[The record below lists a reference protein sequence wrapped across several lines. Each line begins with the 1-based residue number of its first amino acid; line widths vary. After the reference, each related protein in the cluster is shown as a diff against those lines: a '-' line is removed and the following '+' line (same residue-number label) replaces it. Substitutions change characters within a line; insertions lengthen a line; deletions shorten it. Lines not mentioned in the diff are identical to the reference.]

1 MNRYPAWINLL
12 VAASVAVGLLFAAPN
27 FFGDDPAVQISRSDG
42 SALESP
48 ESDRYMQ
55 LLEDSNIEPKATYLD
70 DGRALI
76 RFDLVDDQL
85 KASDLLRHELGK
97 AYVVALTLAPRT
109 PDWLRALGL
118 RPMSL
123 GLDLRGGVHF
133 LFEVDMDAAI
143 EQRLESYAEDFSRLL
158 REERIRRNVRVVG
171 GEVRVRLGDPNDLD
185 KAEKLIS
192 EAEPLMS
199 VQRGTIEG
207 ETGLI
212 VTMTVDQIRD
222 RQNFAIE
229 QNTVTLR
236 NRVNEL
242 GVAEPVVQRQGV
254 NRIVVQLPGVQD
266 PSQAE
271 RVLGATATLEFR
283 LVCEGQNAFDAQ
295 ARGRAP
301 LGCELFLDRAGTPV
315 LLRRATIVTGDQLV
329 DASQGFDQQT
339 ASPAVFVRLDSRGA
353 DSMLMTTRE
362 NLNKPMAVV
371 FVEQRRETVEQN
383 GEPVE
388 VTRIDKQVI
397 SIATIRGVFSS
408 NFQIT
413 GLDIVE
419 ARDLS
424 LLLRAGALAAPI
436 YKVEE
441 RTIGPSL
448 GQDNID
454 KGLRAILIG
463 FGLVVLFM
471 AVYYRGFGI
480 IADAAL
486 LANLVFIVALLSMLQ
501 ASLTLPGIAGILLT
515 LGMAVDA
522 NALIFERIRE
532 ELRNG
537 NTPQASISAGYEKA
551 LSTIADA
558 NITTL
563 IAAIVLFVFGTGPVK
578 GFAVTLSLGIL
589 TSMFTSIIGT
599 RAIVNLVFGGRKT
612 RAASDLGSRFSCEYF
627 QKNNSNRLH
636 AEAWSHSGVVNTRN
650 RYFDRCLEHARAEL
664 WHRFHRRRSARGR
677 LFGSGRPGSD
687 PPVSGPR
694 RIRRSAGTE
703 FRHCTGCDDQIAA
716 TRRHGQQP
724 ARRGDTPGSARFRR

>member
-12 VAASVAVGLLFAAPN
+12 VAASVAIGLLFAAPN
-27 FFGDDPAVQISRSDG
+27 FFGDDPAIQISRVDG
-42 SALESP
+42 AALESP
-48 ESDRYMQ
+48 ESDLFVQ
-55 LLEDSNIEPKATYLD
+55 LLEDENIGQISAFLD

-76 RFDLVDDQL
+76 RFNLVEDQL
-85 KASDLLRHELGK
+85 KASDLLRQELGRS
-97 AYVVALTLAPRT
+97 YVVALTLAPRT

-133 LFEVDMDAAI
+133 LFEVDMEAAI
-143 EQRLESYAEDFSRLL
+143 AQRLESYAEDFSRLL

-171 GEVRVRLGDPNDLD
+171 HEVRVRLGDPDDLD
-185 KAEKLIS
+185 KAEELIS

-199 VQRGTIEG
+199 VKRGTVEG
-207 ETGLI
+207 ERGLV
-212 VTMTVDQIRD
+212 VTMTPDQIRD

-242 GVAEPVVQRQGV
+242 GVAEPVVQRQGL

-301 LGCELFLDRAGTPV
+301 LGCELFMDRAGTPV
-315 LLRRATIVTGDQLV
+315 LLRRASIVTGAQLV

-362 NLNKPMAVV
+362 NLNKPMAVL

-383 GEPVE
+383 GEFVE
-388 VTRIDKQVI
+388 VTRVDKQVI
-397 SIATIRGVFSS
+397 SVATIRGVFSS

-454 KGLRAILIG
+454 KGMRAILIG

-471 AVYYRGFGI
+471 AIYYRGFGL
-480 IADAAL
+480 IANLAL
-486 LANLVFIVALLSMLQ
+486 LTNLVFIVALLSMLQ

-515 LGMAVDA
+515 VGMAVDA
-522 NALIFERIRE
+522 NVLIFERIRE

-563 IAAIVLFVFGTGPVK
+563 IAAVVLFVLGTGPVK

-599 RAIVNLVFGGRKT
+599 RTIVNLVFGGRK
-612 RAASDLGSRFSCEYF
+612 LE
-627 QKNNSNRLH
+627 RL
-636 AEAWSHSGVVNTRN
+636 
-650 RYFDRCLEHARAEL
+650 
-664 WHRFHRRRSARGR
+664 
-677 LFGSGRPGSD
+677 P
-687 PPVSGPR
+687 
-694 RIRRSAGTE
+694 I
-703 FRHCTGCDDQIAA
+703 
-716 TRRHGQQP
+716 
-724 ARRGDTPGSARFRR
+724 

>member
-12 VAASVAVGLLFAAPN
+12 VAASVAIGLLFAAPN
-27 FFGDDPAVQISRSDG
+27 FFGDDPAIQISRADG
-42 SALESP
+42 AALESP
-48 ESDRYMQ
+48 ESDRFVQ
-55 LLEDSNIEPKATYLD
+55 LLEDENIGQISAYLD

-76 RFDLVDDQL
+76 RFNLVDDQL
-85 KASDLLRHELGK
+85 KASDLLRQELGRS
-97 AYVVALTLAPRT
+97 YVVALTLAPRT

-133 LFEVDMDAAI
+133 LFEVDMEAAI
-143 EQRLESYAEDFSRLL
+143 AQRLESYAEDFSRLL

-171 GEVRVRLGDPNDLD
+171 HEVRVRLGDPDDLD
-185 KAEKLIS
+185 KAEELIS

-199 VQRGTIEG
+199 VKRGTIEG
-207 ETGLI
+207 ERGLV
-212 VTMTVDQIRD
+212 VTMTPDQIRD

-301 LGCELFLDRAGTPV
+301 LGCELFMDRAGTPV
-315 LLRRATIVTGDQLV
+315 LLRRATIVTGAQLV

-353 DSMLMTTRE
+353 DSMLMTTKE

-371 FVEQRRETVEQN
+371 FVEHRRETVEQN
-383 GEPVE
+383 GEFVE
-388 VTRIDKQVI
+388 VTRVDKQVI
-397 SIATIRGVFSS
+397 SVATIRGVFSS

-454 KGLRAILIG
+454 KGMRAILIG

-471 AVYYRGFGI
+471 AIYYRGFGL
-480 IADAAL
+480 IATLAL
-486 LANLVFIVALLSMLQ
+486 LTNLVFIVALLSMLQ

-515 LGMAVDA
+515 VGMAVDA
-522 NALIFERIRE
+522 NVLIFERIRE

-563 IAAIVLFVFGTGPVK
+563 IAAVVLFVLGTGPIK

-599 RAIVNLVFGGRKT
+599 RTIVNLVFGGRK
-612 RAASDLGSRFSCEYF
+612 
-627 QKNNSNRLH
+627 
-636 AEAWSHSGVVNTRN
+636 
-650 RYFDRCLEHARAEL
+650 LE
-664 WHRFHRRRSARGR
+664 
-677 LFGSGRPGSD
+677 
-687 PPVSGPR
+687 
-694 RIRRSAGTE
+694 RIP
-703 FRHCTGCDDQIAA
+703 I
-716 TRRHGQQP
+716 
-724 ARRGDTPGSARFRR
+724 

>member
-12 VAASVAVGLLFAAPN
+12 VAASVAIGLLFAVPN
-27 FFGDDPAVQISRSDG
+27 FFGDDPAIQISRVDG
-42 SALESP
+42 AALESP
-48 ESDRYMQ
+48 ESDLFVQ
-55 LLEDSNIEPKATYLD
+55 LLEDENIGQISAFLD

-76 RFDLVDDQL
+76 RFNLVEDQL
-85 KASDLLRHELGK
+85 KASDLLRQELGRS
-97 AYVVALTLAPRT
+97 YVVALTLAPRT

-133 LFEVDMDAAI
+133 LFEVDMEAAI
-143 EQRLESYAEDFSRLL
+143 AQRLESYAEDFSRLL

-171 GEVRVRLGDPNDLD
+171 HEVRVRLGDPDDLD
-185 KAEKLIS
+185 KAEELIS

-199 VQRGTIEG
+199 VKRGTIEG
-207 ETGLI
+207 ERGLV
-212 VTMTVDQIRD
+212 VTMTPDQIRD

-242 GVAEPVVQRQGV
+242 GVAEPVVQRQGL

-301 LGCELFLDRAGTPV
+301 LGCELFMDRAGTPV
-315 LLRRATIVTGDQLV
+315 LLRRASIVTGAQLV

-362 NLNKPMAVV
+362 NLNKPMAVL

-383 GEPVE
+383 GEFVE
-388 VTRIDKQVI
+388 VTRVDKQVI
-397 SIATIRGVFSS
+397 SVATIRGVFSS

-454 KGLRAILIG
+454 KGMRAILIG

-471 AVYYRGFGI
+471 AIYYRGFGL
-480 IADAAL
+480 IANLAL
-486 LANLVFIVALLSMLQ
+486 LTNLVFIVALLSMLQ

-515 LGMAVDA
+515 VGMAVDA
-522 NALIFERIRE
+522 NVLIFERIRE

-537 NTPQASISAGYEKA
+537 NSPQASISAGYEKA

-563 IAAIVLFVFGTGPVK
+563 IAAVVLFVLGTGPVK

-599 RAIVNLVFGGRKT
+599 RTIVNLVFGGRK
-612 RAASDLGSRFSCEYF
+612 LE
-627 QKNNSNRLH
+627 RL
-636 AEAWSHSGVVNTRN
+636 
-650 RYFDRCLEHARAEL
+650 
-664 WHRFHRRRSARGR
+664 
-677 LFGSGRPGSD
+677 P
-687 PPVSGPR
+687 
-694 RIRRSAGTE
+694 I
-703 FRHCTGCDDQIAA
+703 
-716 TRRHGQQP
+716 
-724 ARRGDTPGSARFRR
+724 